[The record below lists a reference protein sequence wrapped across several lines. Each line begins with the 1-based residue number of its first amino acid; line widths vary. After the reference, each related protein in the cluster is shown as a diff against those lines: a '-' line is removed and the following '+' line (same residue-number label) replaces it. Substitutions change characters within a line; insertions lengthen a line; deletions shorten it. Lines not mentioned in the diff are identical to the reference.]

1 MMENTLLV
9 IVYLPT
15 QYDAVQNQH
24 GEMNLPLALSNLPCT
39 HSNMSMSVSVLFWF
53 YFSSI
58 DEENM
63 DVTEQCSLARA
74 IFILLDID
82 KHRVA
87 RGSGLLSSRA
97 ELSAAGIGD
106 RTSY

>member
-24 GEMNLPLALSNLPCT
+24 DEMNLHPALSNLPCT
-39 HSNMSMSVSVLFWF
+39 HSNMSLSVFVLSWF

-58 DEENM
+58 GEENM
-63 DVTEQCSLARA
+63 GATEQGPRA
-74 IFILLDID
+74 MAISVLLEIEE
-82 KHRVA
+82 HRV
-87 RGSGLLSSRA
+87 
-97 ELSAAGIGD
+97 GD
-106 RTSY
+106 QVS